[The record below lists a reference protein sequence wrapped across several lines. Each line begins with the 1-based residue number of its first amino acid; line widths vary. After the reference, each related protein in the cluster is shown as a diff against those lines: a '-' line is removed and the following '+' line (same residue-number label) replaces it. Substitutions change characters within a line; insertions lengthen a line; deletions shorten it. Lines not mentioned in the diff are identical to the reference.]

1 MRRITSLA
9 ITAAISAALVIPAAA
24 PASAADLRG
33 TVVQDSLFGMHVFGS
48 QDGAWPTIPFGA
60 LRIWDSGTAWSNIEK
75 APGVYDWTKLDT
87 VVATA
92 EKNGMTNMMMVLAG
106 TPAWASSTPNSK
118 GHPGQLP
125 GEQGMPTDIAF
136 WDRWV
141 EAVVTRYKGRITSYQ
156 PWNEANL
163 TTFFTGT
170 PAEMATL
177 TKRAYDIVKR
187 VDPKAQVI
195 APSTGTRLGGPFK
208 AFYPKY
214 LAELKQRG
222 WPVDVFTA
230 HTYPASLGTP
240 KDRRALANAWID
252 MLRAAGAPDLPIWD
266 TELNFGLAG
275 PGPANPDQDLT
286 GRKAQDWAARSYL
299 DALRLGISSAYW
311 YAWGPDNDLL
321 GIQMNSAAP
330 AAKALSTLQDWIVGA
345 TYVNCNEKPNKA
357 VTCNFTKGGN
367 RFQVVWSE
375 GPKRSFKAPAGATK
389 SCDINGNCKPLKGN
403 RKVKVNSPTLL
414 SR

>member
-1 MRRITSLA
+1 M
-9 ITAAISAALVIPAAA
+9 SAALAVSVVSAPVAMAQPSAKPTDSISKGSVIPA
-24 PASAADLRG
+24 
-33 TVVQDSLFGMHVFGS
+33 SLFGMHVYNAEVGS
-48 QDGAWPTIPFGA
+48 WPTIPVGA
-60 LRIWDSGTAWSNIEK
+60 FRLWDTRTTWSTIEPVK
-75 APGVYDWTKLDT
+75 GQFNWTTLDT
-87 VVATA
+87 AVATSKA
-92 EKNGMTNMMMVLAG
+92 NGVNDILMVLAG
-106 TPAWASSTPNSK
+106 TPLWASDDPSA
-118 GHPGQLP
+118 GGLAGVLP
-125 GEQGMPTDIAF
+125 GAAGMPTNIAD
-136 WDRWV
+136 WDNWV
-141 EAVVTRYKGRITSYQ
+141 TQVATRYKGKITSYQ
-156 PWNEANL
+156 IWNEANL

-177 TKRAYDIVKR
+177 TKRAYDIIQR

-214 LAELKQRG
+214 LNELKQRD

-240 KDRRALANAWID
+240 KDRRALANAFID

-275 PGPANPDQDLT
+275 PGPANPDQDIT
-286 GRKAQDWAARSYL
+286 GRKAQDWAARAYL

-311 YAWGPDNDLL
+311 YAWGPENDLL

-375 GPKRSFKAPAGATK
+375 GPKRVFKAPAGATK

-403 RKVKVNSPTLL
+403 RNVRVNSPTLL

>member
-1 MRRITSLA
+1 MRRLSFLA
-9 ITAAISAALVIPAAA
+9 LTTALAAALVIPTTA

-33 TVVQDSLFGMHVFGS
+33 TVVKDTLFGMHVFGS
-48 QDGAWPTIPFGA
+48 QTGQWPTIPFGA
-60 LRIWDSGTAWSNIEK
+60 LRIWDSDTSWSKIEK
-75 APGVYDWTKLDT
+75 TPGVFDWTALDT

-92 EKNGMTNMMMVLAG
+92 EKNGVTDMMMVLAG
-106 TPAWASSTPNSK
+106 TPAWASSTPTSK

-125 GEQGMPTDIAF
+125 GEQGMPTDLAF

-141 EAVVTRYKGRITSYQ
+141 EAVVTRYKGRINSYQ

-170 PAEMATL
+170 PAEMAVL
-177 TKRAYDIVKR
+177 TKRMYDIVKR
-187 VDPKAQVI
+187 VDPSALVV

-208 AFYPKY
+208 AFYPRY
-214 LAELKQRG
+214 LNELKDRG

-230 HTYPASLGTP
+230 HMYPASLGTP

-252 MLRAAGAPDLPIWD
+252 MLENAGAPDLPIWD
-266 TELNFGLAG
+266 TEVNFGLAG
-275 PGPANPDQDLT
+275 PGPANPDQDIT
-286 GRKAQDWAARSYL
+286 GRRAQDWAARSYL

-321 GIQMNSAAP
+321 GIQMNTGAP
-330 AAKALSTLQDWIVGA
+330 AATAVSTLQDWIVGA
-345 TYVNCNEKPNKA
+345 TYVNCAEKPNKA
-357 VTCNFTKGGN
+357 VTCNFTRNGN

-375 GPKRSFKAPAGATK
+375 GARRSFTAPAGATK
-389 SCDINGNCKPLKGN
+389 SCNLNGKCTPLKAN
-403 RKVKVNSPTLL
+403 RKVRVNSPTLL